1 MLRSYIASAISS
13 FCSEPNGKAS
23 NRYHRRS
30 NSISCF
36 KRPFLRPRTIWQ
48 RRNDMTSTNGSSEAA
63 DTSAAS
69 GPRDPLQFAHT
80 LVQKFAALSF
90 ASQFREQL
98 YAFLQGIFLLGSFYK
113 VRPDEYRQFADLEYW
128 RNVRQKPNERNIMR
142 SLLGFTMRT
151 KEPGREALQNRVYK
165 YARVLEYFYQNDFI
179 SDEVPQRLKDGGGID
194 AIYAALCRNAG
205 MRTGRGASPEG
216 SLAELPRA
224 TEDDETTETR
234 AVALQGPLTFDEID
248 DDGCRS
254 DDDRTVALE
263 GWPRA
268 GQLLVAANHA
278 TDTLRAEFRPAKTG
292 PLDRINLKTT
302 LAVEMFDIQLE
313 EILLGKRATI
323 RVIVGSRDNRG
334 WRSVQAV
341 SVLTSYSLEGPWPGQ
356 STTKQD
362 YDEKR

>member
-1 MLRSYIASAISS
+1 
-13 FCSEPNGKAS
+13 
-23 NRYHRRS
+23 
-30 NSISCF
+30 
-36 KRPFLRPRTIWQ
+36 
-48 RRNDMTSTNGSSEAA
+48 MTSTNGSSEAA

-234 AVALQGPLTFDEID
+234 AVALQGH
-248 DDGCRS
+248 DGHVTGGDRFHACQAFHHHRLAGSLDRAVATLPRS
-254 DDDRTVALE
+254 AVSDGPNGTVFLQ
-263 GWPRA
+263 RD
-268 GQLLVAANHA
+268 GQLV
-278 TDTLRAEFRPAKTG
+278 RAC
-292 PLDRINLKTT
+292 DRRH
-302 LAVEMFDIQLE
+302 VRESGQL
-313 EILLGKRATI
+313 
-323 RVIVGSRDNRG
+323 SRG
-334 WRSVQAV
+334 
-341 SVLTSYSLEGPWPGQ
+341 
-356 STTKQD
+356 
-362 YDEKR
+362 